1 MNRIETTILT
11 LSAAALLV
19 PSIGAEEPNA
29 TNLDNRISAIEARL
43 ESIEEAI
50 RGNTG
55 SYSYQEQ
62 ATLDATNNST
72 TQNLSTSNGTY
83 VIQEGDSLGSIARK
97 HEIERADLLAANRL
111 SEGQP
116 IYIGETLIIPGVK
129 APAPAPAPAPASEP
143 PVPQVEEKKQVAK
156 NDSEP
161 APAKEKSVVVG
172 ETKKAPANAKSH
184 TVGKGD
190 TLTSIASRHGTDV
203 KSLESAN
210 GLRTDVIS
218 IGQVLTI
225 PGAPQEVAD
234 KTNEKAPESQAPK
247 FQYDNPLLRT
257 NETYGHYT
265 VKKGDNLYALARD
278 FFTNMGELQRLN
290 RLGEKTLI
298 YPGNDIIVP
307 TSKYNEYHNSKDVA
321 TR

>member
-29 TNLDNRISAIEARL
+29 ANLNNRISALEGRL

-72 TQNLSTSNGTY
+72 TQNPSTSNETY

-129 APAPAPAPAPASEP
+129 APAPAPASEP

-156 NDSEP
+156 NDSKP

-172 ETKKAPANAKSH
+172 ETKKAPAKGKSH
-184 TVGKGD
+184 MVGKGD
-190 TLTSIASRHGTDV
+190 TLTGIAARHGTDV

-225 PGAPQEVAD
+225 PGAPQKVAD
-234 KTNEKAPESQAPK
+234 NTNEKAPESQAPK

-307 TSKYNEYHNSKDVA
+307 TSKYNGYHNSKDVA

>member
-1 MNRIETTILT
+1 
-11 LSAAALLV
+11 
-19 PSIGAEEPNA
+19 
-29 TNLDNRISAIEARL
+29 
-43 ESIEEAI
+43 
-50 RGNTG
+50 
-55 SYSYQEQ
+55 
-62 ATLDATNNST
+62 
-72 TQNLSTSNGTY
+72 
-83 VIQEGDSLGSIARK
+83 
-97 HEIERADLLAANRL
+97 
-111 SEGQP
+111 
-116 IYIGETLIIPGVK
+116 
-129 APAPAPAPAPASEP
+129 
-143 PVPQVEEKKQVAK
+143 VEEKKQVAK
-156 NDSEP
+156 NDSKP

-172 ETKKAPANAKSH
+172 ETTKAPAKGKSH
-184 TVGKGD
+184 TVVKGD
-190 TLTSIASRHGTDV
+190 TLTNIASRHGTDV
-203 KSLESAN
+203 NSLESAN

-225 PGAPQEVAD
+225 PGAPQMAAD
-234 KTNEKAPESQAPK
+234 NTNEKAPESQAPK

-257 NETYGHYT
+257 SETYGHYM

>member
-11 LSAAALLV
+11 LSAVALLV

-129 APAPAPAPAPASEP
+129 APAPAPAPASEP

-172 ETKKAPANAKSH
+172 ETKKAPAKVKSH

-218 IGQVLTI
+218 IGQVLSI
-225 PGAPQEVAD
+225 PGAPQKVAD
-234 KTNEKAPESQAPK
+234 NTNEKAPESQAPK

-307 TSKYNEYHNSKDVA
+307 TSKYNGYHNSKDGA

>member
-1 MNRIETTILT
+1 
-11 LSAAALLV
+11 
-19 PSIGAEEPNA
+19 
-29 TNLDNRISAIEARL
+29 
-43 ESIEEAI
+43 
-50 RGNTG
+50 
-55 SYSYQEQ
+55 
-62 ATLDATNNST
+62 
-72 TQNLSTSNGTY
+72 
-83 VIQEGDSLGSIARK
+83 
-97 HEIERADLLAANRL
+97 
-111 SEGQP
+111 
-116 IYIGETLIIPGVK
+116 
-129 APAPAPAPAPASEP
+129 
-143 PVPQVEEKKQVAK
+143 VEEKKQVAK

-172 ETKKAPANAKSH
+172 ETKKAPAKAKSH

-218 IGQVLTI
+218 IGQVLSI
-225 PGAPQEVAD
+225 PGAPQKVAD
-234 KTNEKAPESQAPK
+234 NTNEKAPESQAPK

>member
-1 MNRIETTILT
+1 
-11 LSAAALLV
+11 
-19 PSIGAEEPNA
+19 
-29 TNLDNRISAIEARL
+29 
-43 ESIEEAI
+43 
-50 RGNTG
+50 
-55 SYSYQEQ
+55 
-62 ATLDATNNST
+62 
-72 TQNLSTSNGTY
+72 
-83 VIQEGDSLGSIARK
+83 
-97 HEIERADLLAANRL
+97 
-111 SEGQP
+111 
-116 IYIGETLIIPGVK
+116 
-129 APAPAPAPAPASEP
+129 
-143 PVPQVEEKKQVAK
+143 
-156 NDSEP
+156 
-161 APAKEKSVVVG
+161 
-172 ETKKAPANAKSH
+172 
-184 TVGKGD
+184 
-190 TLTSIASRHGTDV
+190 V

-218 IGQVLTI
+218 IGQVLSI
-225 PGAPQEVAD
+225 PGAPQKVAD
-234 KTNEKAPESQAPK
+234 NTNEKAPESQAPK

>member
-19 PSIGAEEPNA
+19 PSIGAEEPNV
-29 TNLDNRISAIEARL
+29 TNFDNRISALEARL
-43 ESIEEAI
+43 ESIEGAI

-72 TQNLSTSNGTY
+72 TQNLSTSNETY

-116 IYIGETLIIPGVK
+116 IYIGETLVIPGVK

-156 NDSEP
+156 NDSKP
-161 APAKEKSVVVG
+161 APAREKSVVIG
-172 ETKKAPANAKSH
+172 ETKKAPAKGKSH
-184 TVGKGD
+184 MVGKGD

-225 PGAPQEVAD
+225 PGAPQKVAD
-234 KTNEKAPESQAPK
+234 NTNEKAPELQAPK
-247 FQYDNPLLRT
+247 FQYDNPLLGT

>member
-129 APAPAPAPAPASEP
+129 APAPAPAPASEP

-172 ETKKAPANAKSH
+172 ETKKAPAKAKSH

-218 IGQVLTI
+218 IGQVLSI
-225 PGAPQEVAD
+225 PGAPQKVAD
-234 KTNEKAPESQAPK
+234 NTNEKAPESQAPK

>member
-19 PSIGAEEPNA
+19 PSIGAEESNV
-29 TNLDNRISAIEARL
+29 TNLNNRISALEARL

-55 SYSYQEQ
+55 SYSYQDQ
-62 ATLDATNNST
+62 ATLEATNSA
-72 TQNLSTSNGTY
+72 TQNLSASNETY
-83 VIQEGDSLGSIARK
+83 VIQDGDSLGSIARK
-97 HEIERADLLAANRL
+97 HGVERADLLAANRL

-116 IYIGETLIIPGVK
+116 IYIGETLIIPRAEAPEPV
-129 APAPAPAPAPASEP
+129 PAPPAPK
-143 PVPQVEEKKQVAK
+143 VEEKKQLAK
-156 NDSEP
+156 NDSQP

-172 ETKKAPANAKSH
+172 ETKKAPAPGKSH

-190 TLTSIASRHGTDV
+190 TLTNIASRHGTDV
-203 KSLESAN
+203 KSLKAAN

-225 PGAPQEVAD
+225 PSAPQKVAENTE
-234 KTNEKAPESQAPK
+234 KKAPASQAPK

-290 RLGEKTLI
+290 RLGDSTLI

>member
-11 LSAAALLV
+11 LSAVALLV

-29 TNLDNRISAIEARL
+29 TNLNNRISALEARL

-72 TQNLSTSNGTY
+72 TQNTSASNETY
-83 VIQEGDSLGSIARK
+83 VIQDGDSLGSIARK
-97 HEIERADLLAANRL
+97 HEIERADLLVANRL

-129 APAPAPAPAPASEP
+129 APAPPALK
-143 PVPQVEEKKQVAK
+143 VEEKKQVAK
-156 NDSEP
+156 NDSKP

-172 ETKKAPANAKSH
+172 ETTKAPAKGKSH
-184 TVGKGD
+184 TVVKGD
-190 TLTSIASRHGTDV
+190 TLTNIASRHGTDV
-203 KSLESAN
+203 NSLESAN

-225 PGAPQEVAD
+225 PGAPQMAAD
-234 KTNEKAPESQAPK
+234 NTNEKAPESQAPK

-257 NETYGHYT
+257 SETYGHYM

>member
-19 PSIGAEEPNA
+19 PSIGAEEPNVA
-29 TNLDNRISAIEARL
+29 NFDNRISALEARL
-43 ESIEEAI
+43 ESIEGAI

-72 TQNLSTSNGTY
+72 TQNLSTSNETY

-116 IYIGETLIIPGVK
+116 IYIGETLVIPGVK
-129 APAPAPAPAPASEP
+129 APAPAPAPASEP

-156 NDSEP
+156 NDSKP
-161 APAKEKSVVVG
+161 APAREKSVVIG
-172 ETKKAPANAKSH
+172 ETKKAPAKGKSH
-184 TVGKGD
+184 MVGKGD

-225 PGAPQEVAD
+225 PGAPQKVAD
-234 KTNEKAPESQAPK
+234 NTNEKAPELQAPK
-247 FQYDNPLLRT
+247 FQYDNPLLGT